1 MAAGTTYKKC
11 GCREGGKRLG
21 QQCPKLR
28 RGNGTWSPVHG
39 RWYYQLELPP
49 QADGRRRPPLRRG
62 GFDSQTDAEA
72 ELRQA
77 RELLAIAA
85 PGDTETAI
93 RIADAITRSV
103 RDTRQLPDPAR
114 VRKAVGGGHD
124 PAVCPPTIGEWLEE
138 WLAAKKKLRA
148 GTVRSYAGH
157 IRLYYQPHIGHISID
172 RLRVSDVASVFEA
185 ITELNEAI
193 TEARASGDPARRA
206 AVKGRR
212 LVGPAT
218 QQRIRATL
226 RSAISSYIRQH
237 QGMVL
242 ANVASLL
249 ELPPGDRPK
258 PLVWTDE
265 RVRAWQKDFQ
275 TRLADARA
283 CANGGRVSPL
293 DIWVST
299 PRPSPVMVW
308 TPAQTQV
315 FLARAASHRLHA
327 LWRLITTR
335 GLRRGEG
342 CGLRRPDTDL
352 RAAIT
357 TICWQ
362 ITQLGWDTAQ
372 GPPKSD
378 AGERQVALDADTVAD
393 IRAWR
398 KEQDQER
405 REAGDE
411 WTSTG
416 FEFTNPDGTPLHPA
430 AVTDAFELL
439 AYLAGL
445 PPIRLH
451 DLRHGAATLLL
462 AAGHDMKVVQDTL
475 GLSSITIA
483 ADTYTSVLP
492 QLARQ
497 SAEDVAALIRAPRT
511 PARAHRATARAGTG
525 ASGPKKASQDHRA
538 ASAGH
543 EHRC

>member
-1 MAAGTTYKKC
+1 MTAGTTYKQC
-11 GCREGGKRLG
+11 GCREGGKRVG
-21 QQCPKLR
+21 QHCPKLR

-49 QADGRRRPPLRRG
+49 RADGRRRPPLRRG
-62 GFDSQTDAEA
+62 GFDTQTSAEA

-93 RIADAITRSV
+93 RIADAITASV

-124 PAVCPPTIGEWLEE
+124 PAVRPPALGEWLEQ

-148 GTVRSYAGH
+148 GTVRSYASH
-157 IRLYYQPHIGHISID
+157 IRLYYQPHIGYISID

-185 ITELNEAI
+185 IEELNEAI
-193 TEARASGDPARRA
+193 ADARASGNPARRA
-206 AVKGRR
+206 GVKGRR

-226 RSAISSYIRQH
+226 RSALGTYMKQH
-237 QGMVL
+237 QGIL
-242 ANVASLL
+242 LGNVASLL
-249 ELPPGDRPK
+249 ELPAGDRPK

-265 RVRAWQKDFQ
+265 RVRAWQKDFEA
-275 TRLADARA
+275 RLADARERA
-283 CANGGRVSPL
+283 SGGRVSPL

-315 FLARAASHRLHA
+315 FLTRAARHRLHA

-335 GLRRGEG
+335 GLRRGEA

-352 RAAIT
+352 AAAVT

-362 ITQLGWDTAQ
+362 ITQLGWETAQ

-393 IRAWR
+393 IRAWH
-398 KEQDQER
+398 KEQDRER
-405 REAGDE
+405 QQAGNA
-411 WTSTG
+411 WTDTG
-416 FEFTNPDGTPLHPA
+416 FEFTSPDGTPLHPA
-430 AVTDAFELL
+430 TVTDAFEML

-497 SAEDVAALIRAPRT
+497 SAEDVAALIRPGGTPGRGHSAEART
-511 PARAHRATARAGTG
+511 GTG
-525 ASGPKKASQDHRA
+525 RTAAKAGRA
-538 ASAGH
+538 APVRTRRGH
-543 EHRC
+543 

>member
-1 MAAGTTYKKC
+1 MAAGTTYKQC
-11 GCREGGKRLG
+11 GCREGAKRLG
-21 QQCPKLR
+21 RHCPKLR

-49 QADGRRRPPLRRG
+49 RADGRRRPPLRHG
-62 GFDSQTDAEA
+62 GFDTQTDAEA
-72 ELRQA
+72 DLRQA

-93 RIADAITRSV
+93 RIADAITASV

-124 PAVCPPTIGEWLEE
+124 PAVRPPAIGEWLEE

-148 GTVRSYAGH
+148 GTVRSYASH
-157 IRLYYQPHIGHISID
+157 IRLYYQPHIGHIRID

-185 ITELNEAI
+185 IEELNEAI
-193 TEARASGDPARRA
+193 TDARASGNPARRA
-206 AVKGRR
+206 GVKGRR

-226 RSAISSYIRQH
+226 RSAISTYMKQH
-237 QGMVL
+237 QGMLL

-249 ELPPGDRPK
+249 ELPSGDRPK

-265 RVRAWQKDFQ
+265 RVQAWQKDYEA
-275 TRLADARA
+275 RLAHARERA
-283 CANGGRVSPL
+283 HGRRVNPL

-315 FLARAASHRLHA
+315 FLARAARHRLYA
-327 LWRLITTR
+327 MWRLIASR

-342 CGLRRPDTDL
+342 CGLRRTDTDL

-357 TICWQ
+357 SIRWQ
-362 ITQLGWDTAQ
+362 ITQLGWETAQ
-372 GPPKSD
+372 GAPKSD

-393 IRAWR
+393 IRAHR
-398 KEQDQER
+398 QRQQKEKE
-405 REAGDE
+405 EAGED
-411 WTSTG
+411 WTDSG
-416 FEFTNPDGTPLHPA
+416 FEFTNPDGSPLHPA
-430 AVTDAFELL
+430 TVTDAFEQL

-497 SAEDVAALIRAPRT
+497 SAEDVAALIRPAAI
-511 PARAHRATARAGTG
+511 PARARRAPARTGSRRTAVKARP
-525 ASGPKKASQDHRA
+525 ASPDRTKR
-538 ASAGH
+538 
-543 EHRC
+543 RP

>member
-1 MAAGTTYKKC
+1 MAEGNTYKQC
-11 GCREGGKRLG
+11 GCRSDDGKRLG

-28 RGNGTWSPVHG
+28 RGNGTWSTRHG

-49 QADGRRRPPLRRG
+49 RADGARRAPLRRG
-62 GFDSQTDAEA
+62 GFDTQADADQ
-72 ELRQA
+72 ELGQA
-77 RELLAIAA
+77 REMLAIAA

-93 RIADAITRSV
+93 RIADAITKSV
-103 RDTRQLPDPAR
+103 RETRQLPDPGR

-124 PAVCPPTIGEWLEE
+124 PSVRPPTVGEWLGE
-138 WLAAKKKLRA
+138 WLAAKKNLRP
-148 GTVRSYAGH
+148 GTVRSYASH
-157 IRLYYQPHIGHISID
+157 IQLYYQPHIGYISID
-172 RLRVSDVASVFEA
+172 RLRVTDVASVFEA
-185 ITELNEAI
+185 IEELNEAI
-193 TEARASGDPARRA
+193 TDARTSGDPARRA

-212 LVGPAT
+212 IVGPAT
-218 QQRIRATL
+218 RQRIRATL
-226 RSAISSYIRQH
+226 RSALSTYMKQH
-237 QGMVL
+237 QGML
-242 ANVASLL
+242 PANVASLV
-249 ELPPGDRPK
+249 ELPSGDRPK

-265 RVRAWQKDFQ
+265 RVRAWQDDFDQ
-275 TRLADARA
+275 RLADARER
-283 CANGGRVSPL
+283 ANGGRVSPL

-315 FLARAASHRLHA
+315 FLARAARHRLYA
-327 LWRLITTR
+327 MWRLIASR

-342 CGLRRPDTDL
+342 CGLRRTDTDL
-352 RAAIT
+352 RGAVTSIR
-357 TICWQ
+357 WQ
-362 ITQLGWDTAQ
+362 ITQLGWETAQ

-393 IRAWR
+393 IRAHR
-398 KEQDQER
+398 QRQQKEKED
-405 REAGDE
+405 AGDS
-411 WTSTG
+411 WTDSG

-430 AVTDAFELL
+430 AVTDMFEQI

-462 AAGHDMKVVQDTL
+462 AAGHDMKVVQETL

-497 SAEDVAALIRAPRT
+497 SAEDVAALIRPAAT
-511 PARAHRATARAGTG
+511 PAGPRRATARTG
-525 ASGPKKASQDHRA
+525 SRRPRAKASP
-538 ASAGH
+538 ASPG
-543 EHRC
+543 RTKRRP